1 MKKIILILGM
11 AVTALSITSCERDTT
26 LLNEN
31 PKQPETVPS
40 NLMLATAQQQQ
51 FYYTASPNVNQNNY
65 IFFTQYFAETTY
77 TDETNYDLVTRNQPR
92 NMFNRF
98 YTRVLKN
105 YSDAE
110 AKLET
115 EANDEAV
122 HNNKKALLEIASVSA
137 WEAVVDTYGDVPY
150 SEAFKAPEILSPKY
164 DDAKSIYM
172 DLFDRLDAAVAM
184 IDASAASYSS
194 DFVYGGDMSKWKKYA
209 NTLKLRLAMNL
220 ADADAATSK
229 AMAEAAISA
238 GIIAS
243 NDDNYAMNFDG
254 SQYKN
259 PFFDDIIDSGRFD
272 YVPTSGVIDYMVSKD
287 DPRIPVWFNPGSKD
301 GDNPGQYVGGS
312 FGDLN
317 PYPNY
322 ANPGNNI
329 KPEIDD
335 TQGPRYFSN
344 ATNPVTLL
352 SYAEAKF
359 LQAEAAARGYNV
371 GGTAATF
378 YAEAILASMDQYNVA
393 ADDAVAYLA
402 AVPFDAANWK
412 KSIGQEAYI
421 SLFGDQAFASW
432 NFIRRLDY
440 PVLENP
446 ENSRLDGVPVR
457 MPYSDQEYV
466 LNPANVAAAASAIGG
481 DEATTKLFWD
491 KN

>member
-31 PKQPETVPS
+31 PKQPETIPS

-51 FYYTASPNVNQNNY
+51 FYYMASPNVNQNNY
-65 IFFTQYFAETTY
+65 VFFTQYLAETTY
-77 TDETNYDLVTRNQPR
+77 TDETNYDLITRVQPR
-92 NMFNRF
+92 NMFNRL

-110 AKLET
+110 NKLET

-150 SEAFKAPEILSPKY
+150 TEAFKAPEILSPKY
-164 DDAKSIYM
+164 DDAKTIYA
-172 DLFDRLDAAVAM
+172 DLFKRLDAAIAL
-184 IDASAASYSS
+184 IDVSAASYD
-194 DFVYGGDMSKWKKYA
+194 DFVYGGDMAKWKKYA

-220 ADADAATSK
+220 ADVDKATSQ
-229 AMAEAAISA
+229 AQAEAAAKA

-243 NDDNYAMNFDG
+243 NEDNYAMVFDG
-254 SQYKN
+254 AQYKN
-259 PFFDDIIDSGRFD
+259 PFYDDLIDSGRYD
-272 YVPTSGVIDYMVSKD
+272 YVPTSGVVDYMLSKN
-287 DPRIPVWFNPGSKD
+287 DPRIPVWFNKASED
-301 GDNPGQYVGGS
+301 GDNPGEYVGGS

-322 ANPGNNI
+322 SNIGNPSSG
-329 KPEIDD
+329 K
-335 TQGPRYFSN
+335 YFSN
-344 ATNPVTLL
+344 IKGPITLL
-352 SYAEAKF
+352 SFAEAQF
-359 LQAEAAARGYNV
+359 LLAEAAARGYNV
-371 GGTAATF
+371 GGTAESF
-378 YAEAILASMDQYNVA
+378 YNGAVEASMDQYGVSA
-393 ADDAVAYLA
+393 ADAAAYAA
-402 AVPFDAANWK
+402 AVPYNSANWK
-412 KSIGQEAYI
+412 ASIGQQAYI
-421 SLFGDQAFASW
+421 AFFGDQAFASW

-440 PVLENP
+440 PVLSNP
-446 ENSRLDGVPVR
+446 ENSRIDGVPVR

-466 LNPANVAAAASAIGG
+466 LNPANVKAAAAAIGG

-491 KN
+491 IH